1 MKKFFTYLILLILL
15 IVFETK
21 ILPFIRI
28 FGIVPDIILI
38 LVVFLGLSQGVVP
51 GVTAGFFIGLLQDAF
66 AVYPFGAGALAKT
79 LAGFICGRWC
89 KGIID
94 ERNPYVQMIIVGVA
108 GVVVYAIVALCS
120 SIFSSYGAS
129 GFSGFNL
136 LIYVLVNALIAPPLF
151 FLFRKLPL

>member
-1 MKKFFTYLILLILL
+1 MKKFFAYLILLVLL

-21 ILPFIRI
+21 VLPFIRI
-28 FGIVPDIILI
+28 FGLIPDIVLV
-38 LVVFLGLSQGVVP
+38 LVVFLGLRQGAVP
-51 GVTAGFFIGLLQDAF
+51 GATAGFFIGLLQDAF

-89 KGIID
+89 KGVID
-94 ERNPYVQMIIVGVA
+94 EKNPYVQMIIVGVA

-120 SIFSSYGAS
+120 SIFSISGAS

-136 LIYVLVNALIAPPLF
+136 LIYVLLNALIAPPLF